1 MARCAACLVLF
12 FVLGIPALSQLENGQ
27 FTGVVTDPTGAV
39 ISGARVRVLNL
50 DNGIE
55 FVFRSNEAGLYYAS
69 GLLTGRY
76 RLRSQ
81 AKGFAD
87 LSTATLALSAGT
99 SVRVDLHMKTAE
111 ARETIQVITSPASV
125 NTQDGRLSAIVDQ
138 EQIAN
143 LPLNGRNVYDLVQYA
158 PGAVNVRHIILES
171 GANTVVNGVRE
182 NFNGFLLN
190 GVANTGLSGG
200 PVNQP
205 IQDTVEE
212 FQVLTLNNS
221 AEFGNNAGAITSV
234 VTRSGTNFLH
244 GSAWEFV
251 RNNAFDANSYF
262 ANNDPNPAN
271 RKQSPLHLNQFGGTI
286 GGPIVR
292 NKLFFFAAY
301 QGDRFITSS
310 PGEVLVESP
319 QFRQAVEASF
329 PGSVASLLYSSFPAD
344 SGRPAYTLQQYVKG
358 NYSGSG
364 FTSFAQ
370 YLCPGNTDQTGVL
383 AAKFARLFG
392 VQQADIDQMNQ
403 GGCPGGSPF
412 SAPQAGVFQRN
423 QPFLVNALDP
433 FSSQTSDDLFNGNEA
448 SLRIDYDPNAE
459 NRFFA
464 EFNWAKSRDNFA
476 FGENVAPRHNFLSPF
491 TNTTPNF
498 QFSFIRVFSPIT
510 VNEFRAGYT
519 SDLNLVPVS
528 LPGVPNIAL
537 DDGTV
542 GFGSYS
548 GYPQYFREHTYSYS
562 DLVSLSRGKHLIKIG
577 GDVRRNLQHSESNE
591 GRPSYSFF
599 DPLFFALDAP
609 YGEGAGVDP
618 GLLNGAPSHLATNI
632 RHFRNW
638 TFGLYA
644 QDDWRFSRRL
654 TLNLGLRYDLYARL
668 TDANNLATTFVK
680 GPGQSIIDNITTGA
694 GQIQNASTPCP
705 GNPRAVLAGVCGPG
719 GFAPASS
726 LGAGNHLDLGPR
738 LGFAYDLFGDGKT
751 ALRGGFGMAYQG
763 AIYTPMSDT
772 RWNPPYYSLNQAFN
786 YLIFSG
792 TTQQIVYGPA
802 AGGPPT
808 FLGPAPQGQNAGF
821 GVQATGNISGW
832 DSANANLA
840 GLTGIIFPQGIR
852 DPLVRNWFLGV
863 QREIRPK
870 LIMEVNYVGT
880 AANDLIHA
888 ESVNRIPGAL
898 LPEGTCVTDTF
909 GRQLCS
915 KFNTNLTPDGFPI
928 NPQGLLNPNYGNLRV
943 WSNVG
948 KSSYHGLQVSVRRR
962 LRAGWQVSGNYT
974 FSHSIDN
981 GSGWHQRATTDNGF
995 ASGDGYTTDQTMPG
1009 LDRGNST
1016 FDMRHRAT
1024 FNYIWALPFF
1034 RHNRGLTGVVLGE
1047 WQLNGIW
1054 SFQSGS
1060 HWTPFNQNRAF
1071 LQPTAPGAC
1080 DSATFDPTH
1089 CINTGGDYNL
1099 DGINNDRPNA
1109 TAETLH
1115 FNHDEWTN
1123 GFNLPNNFFTAPCL
1137 GCVGNLGRN
1146 TFIGPGYWD
1155 ADMSIFK
1162 NFSVSE
1168 RCKLQFRAE
1177 AFNLFNHTN
1186 FYLGSNDIS
1195 NPQFGQAGGTAN
1207 PRNLQFALKLAF

>member
-1 MARCAACLVLF
+1 MARCAACLIL
-12 FVLGIPALSQLENGQ
+12 LAILSITAYSQIEHGQ
-27 FTGVVTDPTGAV
+27 FTGVVTDSTGAV
-39 ISGARVRVLNL
+39 ITGAQVQVLNL
-50 DNGIE
+50 DTGVE
-55 FVFRSNEAGLYYAS
+55 LVFRTNEAGLYYAS
-69 GLLTGRY
+69 GLLAGRY

-81 AKGFAD
+81 ARDFAST
-87 LSTATLALSAGT
+87 STAELTLNAGT
-99 SVRVDLHMKTAE
+99 VVRVDFQLKPGE
-111 ARETIQVITSPASV
+111 AKETVEVMTSSAAV
-125 NTQDGRLSAIVDQ
+125 NTQQGRLSAIVDP

-143 LPLNGRNVYDLVQYA
+143 LPLNGRNIYDLVQYA
-158 PGAVNVRHIILES
+158 PGAVNVWGIIFEN

-200 PVNQP
+200 PVNRP

-221 AEFGNNAGAITSV
+221 AEFGNNAGSITSV
-234 VTRSGTNFLH
+234 VTKSGTNFLH
-244 GSAWEFV
+244 GSAWEFA
-251 RNNAFDANSYF
+251 RNNIFDANSFF

-271 RKQSPLHLNQFGGTI
+271 RKQPPLRLNQFGGTI

-292 NKLFFFAAY
+292 NKLFFLVAY

-329 PGSVASLLYSSFPAD
+329 PASVASLLYSSFPAD
-344 SGRPAYTLQQYVKG
+344 TGRPAFTLQQYVSG

-370 YLCPGNTDQTGVL
+370 YLCPSYTDGTGTL
-383 AAKFARLFG
+383 ANKFARLFG
-392 VQQADIDQMNQ
+392 VEQADIDQMNQ

-412 SAPQAGVFQRN
+412 SSPQAGTFARN
-423 QPFLVNALDP
+423 QPFLMNTLDA
-433 FSSQTSDDLFNGNEA
+433 FRSQTSDDLFNGNEA
-448 SLRIDYDPNAE
+448 SLRVDYDPNAE
-459 NRFFA
+459 NRLFTQ
-464 EFNWAKSRDNFA
+464 FNWAKSKDNFA
-476 FGENVAPRHNFLSPF
+476 FGEIMAPRHNFVSPS
-491 TNTTPNF
+491 TATTPNF
-498 QFSFIRVFSPIT
+498 QLSFIRVFSPT
-510 VNEFRAGYT
+510 AVNEFRAGYT
-519 SDLNLVPVS
+519 ANLNVVPVS
-528 LPGVPNIAL
+528 LPGVPAINF

-577 GDVRRNLQHSESNE
+577 GDVRRNLQHSEANQ
-591 GRPSYSFF
+591 GRPFYSFF

-618 GLLNGAPSHLATNI
+618 GFQTGGPSHLATNI

-638 TFGLYA
+638 TFGFYA
-644 QDDWRFSRRL
+644 QDDWKFSRRL

-705 GNPRAVLAGVCGPG
+705 DNPRAVLAGVCGPG

-726 LGAGNHLDLGPR
+726 LGAGNHLDFGPR

-751 ALRGGFGMAYQG
+751 ALRGGFGIAYQG
-763 AIYTPMSDT
+763 AIYGPMSDT
-772 RWNPPYYSLNQAFN
+772 RWNPPYYSLNEAFN
-786 YLIFSG
+786 YLIFPG
-792 TTQQIVYGPA
+792 TTQQIVYGPTT
-802 AGGPPT
+802 GGPPS
-808 FLGPAPQGQNAGF
+808 FLGPAPPGQNAGF

-852 DPLVRNWFLGV
+852 DPVVRNWFFGI
-863 QREIRPK
+863 QRELRPK
-870 LIMEVNYVGT
+870 LILEVNYVGT
-880 AANDLIHA
+880 AANDLLHA
-888 ESVNRIPGAL
+888 EDVNRIPGAL
-898 LPEGTCVTDTF
+898 LPEGTCVTDNF
-909 GRQLCS
+909 GRKLCS
-915 KFNTNLTPDGFPI
+915 KINTNLTPDGYPI

-943 WSNVG
+943 WSNLG
-948 KSSYHGLQVSVRRR
+948 KSIYQGFQASVRRN
-962 LRAGWQVSGNYT
+962 LKAGWQVSGNYT

-995 ASGDGYTTDQTMPG
+995 ASGDGYTTDQTMAG

-1034 RHNRGLTGVVLGE
+1034 RHGRGLSRAVLAG

-1060 HWTPFNQNRAF
+1060 HWTPFNPNRAF
-1071 LQPTAPGAC
+1071 FKPTTPGAC

-1089 CINTGGDYNL
+1089 CVNTGGDYNL
-1099 DGINNDRPNA
+1099 DGVANDRPNA
-1109 TAETLH
+1109 IAANVH
-1115 FNHDEWTN
+1115 PSHDQWTN
-1123 GFNLPNNFFTAPCL
+1123 GFNLPSSFFSAPCL
-1137 GCVGNLGRN
+1137 GCIGNLGRN
-1146 TFIGPGYWD
+1146 TFVGPGFWQ
-1155 ADMSIFK
+1155 ADTSIFK

-1177 AFNLFNHTN
+1177 AFNVFNHTN
-1186 FYLGSNDIS
+1186 FYLGNNNIS
-1195 NPQFGQAGGTAN
+1195 DPQFGQASGTAN